1 MTATDTVDRAERPQR
16 PERDQQLHAILR
28 GAAALTAGA
37 VGQLSSLG
45 LLATSAWLI
54 TTSSLRPPILTLTV
68 AIAAVR
74 LFAPLRGLG
83 RYGERLAA
91 HDLALRVLA
100 RIRVWSFRRL
110 ERLMPGGLGAISEGD
125 VLSRVVADVDAVQD
139 LLVGIALP
147 IATGLLTASVAVALE
162 ALMVPGAGQ
171 LLAAGLVLDGI
182 VVPLIGWRLG
192 VRAASSLAAA
202 RGRVATVV
210 VESLHGAADL
220 VAFGA
225 RDHALG
231 TLDGAEQTLA
241 RGLRRSAS
249 ASGWAQALGGVVAG
263 ATTIG
268 IVALGSSAVAHRAG
282 ALGHPSPVAVAV
294 AAFVSLAAFDAIA
307 AMPDAVVRLHTALG
321 AAHRIRELD
330 TRTPPVASPDA
341 PRPIRAGDDTYVLKD
356 VSVPYAPDGPAVL
369 EHIDLEIT
377 PGKRLAVVGT
387 SGAGKTTL
395 ALALLRF
402 LDIRTGRATYGG
414 YDVRDVAPDDI
425 RARIA
430 WAPQDPHI
438 FGTTV
443 AANLRVARPDASDD
457 ELVAVLV
464 ALGLDEWLAQ
474 LPGGLATE
482 VGERGQRM
490 SGGGTAASG
499 RRSGAPGRSSDPA
512 ARRADRTSR
521 RGARCHGPPG
531 RASGRPS
538 HHGGGVDHPPL
549 GRRRRLRRGRRA
561 RARSGR
567 RSRARRRPA
576 AGRRSLG
583 TPVGRRRSV
592 SLPLHDPGPGRRHAH
607 GRRAR
612 AATAMPSEAMGCGNA
627 TAARSSAR
635 SPWCTATARGAI
647 SCAASTPRTWAPTR
661 RRLRPSQ
668 TSSMAPWVSSR
679 IWARASTSSS

>member
-1 MTATDTVDRAERPQR
+1 M
-16 PERDQQLHAILR
+16 
-28 GAAALTAGA
+28 
-37 VGQLSSLG
+37 
-45 LLATSAWLI
+45 
-54 TTSSLRPPILTLTV
+54 
-68 AIAAVR
+68 
-74 LFAPLRGLG
+74 
-83 RYGERLAA
+83 
-91 HDLALRVLA
+91 
-100 RIRVWSFRRL
+100 
-110 ERLMPGGLGAISEGD
+110 
-125 VLSRVVADVDAVQD
+125 LSRVVADVDAVQD

-402 LDIRTGRATYGG
+402 LDLRTGRATYGG
-414 YDVRDVAPDDI
+414 CDVRDVAPDDI

-457 ELVAVLV
+457 ELVAALV

-490 SGGGTAASG
+490 SGGERQRLGVARALLADRPILLLDEPTAHLDEEGAATVRRAVRQADRATTAVVWITHRLADVDDFDEVVVLEHG
-499 RRSGAPGRSSDPA
+499 RVVDRGRADDLRRAAGPSARLWADA
-512 ARRADRTSR
+512 AR
-521 RGARCHGPPG
+521 
-531 RASGRPS
+531 
-538 HHGGGVDHPPL
+538 
-549 GRRRRLRRGRRA
+549 
-561 RARSGR
+561 
-567 RSRARRRPA
+567 
-576 AGRRSLG
+576 
-583 TPVGRRRSV
+583 
-592 SLPLHDPGPGRRHAH
+592 
-607 GRRAR
+607 
-612 AATAMPSEAMGCGNA
+612 
-627 TAARSSAR
+627 
-635 SPWCTATARGAI
+635 
-647 SCAASTPRTWAPTR
+647 
-661 RRLRPSQ
+661 
-668 TSSMAPWVSSR
+668 
-679 IWARASTSSS
+679 